1 LRSPFNFYR
10 TTSVFCAG
18 ASLPLN
24 ILLVIFLIHFGTSYP
39 PVLIFAYLS
48 AIPCAALCVALFTL
62 GKAGYTHTPI
72 QMCFIA
78 GMALLW
84 LVEIVNTVICGY
96 LAYMV
101 YSPMSSEGKSQEEVA
116 ADAGIKGQQWLGP
129 VAIMDGVL
137 GIISLLMFNVY
148 LVKMRD
154 RAQYDKEVELTGL
167 RSASSPL
174 PGVPYD
180 KDSSFTAPYRDRS
193 PTITNFFVDFSQV

>member
-24 ILLVIFLIHFGTSYP
+24 ILLVIFLIHFGTTYP

-48 AIPCAALCVALFTL
+48 AIPCAALCVALLTL
-62 GKAGYTHTPI
+62 GKAGYTHTPM
-72 QMCFIA
+72 QTCFIV

-101 YSPMSSEGKSQEEVA
+101 YSPMDTQGKSQEEVA

-154 RAQYDKEVELTGL
+154 RAQYDREVELTGL
-167 RSASSPL
+167 RTASSPS
-174 PGVPYD
+174 PGLSYD
-180 KDSSFTAPYRDRS
+180 KDSSFTAPY
-193 PTITNFFVDFSQV
+193 